1 MIRMLLSSAILEKSH
16 GPSRPNAS
24 FPLEK
29 VYLVWDMWKMLDF
42 WLNKSLYC
50 MTKDII
56 KVIAMLAITAV
67 CGGCHN
73 VRETVE
79 EEAAE
84 TCWMCEPNALI
95 QSLKKL

>member
-1 MIRMLLSSAILEKSH
+1 
-16 GPSRPNAS
+16 
-24 FPLEK
+24 
-29 VYLVWDMWKMLDF
+29 
-42 WLNKSLYC
+42 

-84 TCWMCEPNALI
+84 TC
-95 QSLKKL
+95 